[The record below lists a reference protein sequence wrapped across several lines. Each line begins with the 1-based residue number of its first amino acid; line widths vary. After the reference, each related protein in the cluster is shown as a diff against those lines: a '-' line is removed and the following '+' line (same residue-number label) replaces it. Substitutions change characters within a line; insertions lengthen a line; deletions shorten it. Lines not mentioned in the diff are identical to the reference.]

1 MLALIRS
8 LARSKNSIMS
18 KSKTSKKDHQQAT
31 AKIIVAVSDA
41 GVAAHE
47 MLKLVC
53 GEIRR
58 RKLLKMTA
66 SDGTSF
72 TVYEYTIPTDR
83 LRVALMYLPGTT
95 GVLTCHSP
103 AGRQLLHSN
112 INEDKLGPG
121 AAALL
126 AGRSSAPVLVT
137 VYVNSHPPCDDSF
150 VEQLVARGAADASR
164 YDGVYIATARPAAF
178 TSIVSHPQVAFLEIN
193 TTGRPPMSNIEV
205 NKLVLLRAAA
215 RTAEEWHAANV
226 ELGIINP
233 DGTLTPEYGG
243 PAEPK
248 RGSRK
253 KRRV

>member
-1 MLALIRS
+1 
-8 LARSKNSIMS
+8 MS
-18 KSKTSKKDHQQAT
+18 RSKTSNKDHQQAT

-41 GVAAHE
+41 GVAAHGI
-47 MLKLVC
+47 LKLVC
-53 GEIRR
+53 GKIRR

-66 SDGTSF
+66 RDGTSF

-83 LRVALMYLPGTT
+83 LRAALLYLPGTT

-103 AGRQLLHSN
+103 VGRSSCYSN

-126 AGRSSAPVLVT
+126 AGCSSAPVLVT
-137 VYVNSHPPCDDSF
+137 IYIDASLPCDDSF
-150 VEQLVARGAADASR
+150 IEQLVARGAADASR
-164 YDGVYIATARPAAF
+164 NDGTYVATARPAAF
-178 TSIVSHPQVAFLEIN
+178 ISIVSHPRVAFLEIN
-193 TTGRPPMSNIEV
+193 TTGRPPMSNAEL

-226 ELGIINP
+226 ELGIINS

-243 PAEPK
+243 SAEPK
-248 RGSRK
+248 RKSHK